1 MNPLNSITEAIIGDA
16 IAVHRELGPGLL
28 ESIYEA
34 CLASHLCER
43 GLRTERQI
51 AMPVVY
57 RGERLDCAYRIDLL
71 VERRIVVEL
80 KTVTRVEPVHLAQM
94 MTYLKFSGC
103 AIGILIN
110 FNVTRLVDGL
120 RRVVRG
126 PAEEF
131 QMR

>member
-34 CLASHLCER
+34 CLASHLSER
-43 GLRTERQI
+43 GLKTERQI
-51 AMPVVY
+51 AMPVIY

-80 KTVTRVEPVHLAQM
+80 KTVTRLDPVHLAQM
-94 MTYLKFSGC
+94 MTYLKFSDC
-103 AIGILIN
+103 AIGLLLN

-126 PAEEF
+126 PAEYF
-131 QMR
+131 QEG